1 MTESSASDPETEPEP
16 VMTRQ
21 EYLDSLKWKIGDV
34 KQAPTQAKAPGKSKA
49 EMIKRII
56 VGFMV
61 LAWYVC
67 PMFIHPIAVIVVT
80 TNVIMIATR
89 EAFLLD
95 SGSEPNQ

>member
-16 VMTRQ
+16 IMTRQ

-49 EMIKRII
+49 EVIKRII
-56 VGFMV
+56 VGIMV
-61 LAWYVC
+61 LAWYIC
-67 PMFIHPIAVIVVT
+67 PMFIHPIAFMVVSIKVVT
-80 TNVIMIATR
+80 IVTR

-95 SGSEPNQ
+95 YGSEPNQ